1 MSILMKTEWCYPADS
16 TIVHVSGTV
25 GSKEVALK
33 DARGELDAVLEGRVE
48 GVDDGRGVVPLPVRL
63 VDLLADLA
71 PHVLRT
77 PLSNFDSILEML
89 QRRNLKVLK

>member
-1 MSILMKTEWCYPADS
+1 MVLCYPADS
-16 TIVHVSGTV
+16 TIVHVSWTIGPE
-25 GSKEVALK
+25 EVALK

-48 GVDDGRGVVPLPVRL
+48 GVDDGRRVMSLPVGL

-71 PHVLRT
+71 PHVLRA